1 LSLAVRSRAP
11 QAGKII
17 NTNHPK
23 FDVRVQVRSNAEEA
37 VKDLADKI
45 AMAYYEHS
53 ELIYEEDDPFTF
65 GPIRVVKEG
74 AVKFANSLYP
84 QYGKLG
90 TEELAFAKG
99 LDAANVIWHRNPVSG
114 GWSIPLVTDR
124 RNGAKDV
131 RRNGASFWLLNRAPE
146 GVEERGYFAA
156 LAGVDLT
163 LPAVVLGAR
172 YDAPSR
178 TMQ

>member
-1 LSLAVRSRAP
+1 LAVRSRAP

-114 GWSIPLVTDR
+114 GWSIPL
-124 RNGAKDV
+124 
-131 RRNGASFWLLNRAPE
+131 
-146 GVEERGYFAA
+146 
-156 LAGVDLT
+156 LT
-163 LPAVVLGAR
+163 PG
-172 YDAPSR
+172 DTTNFFPG
-178 TMQ
+178 